1 MKKFLVPKI
10 VTSLGMAAVI
20 SQSVYAVDFSNWF
33 DNKPKNTVQENSAN
47 QPQQAPSQN
56 TQRNSDLRP
65 AQLPAKTAEL
75 PKVPNIN
82 QGYSNSNKQTSN
94 DERADSSGL
103 ETRMSNMAN
112 TVEGVNNLNR
122 KYANNA
128 LANDYLA
135 VVQMI
140 IINES
145 TKTLDGMDNSKL
157 INSMVA
163 NVYACQAKLN
173 NNITQTVNNDLSRS
187 AYASIQNYLS
197 MNNNAISNS
206 AGKCIY

>member
-10 VTSLGMAAVI
+10 VTSFGIAAVI
-20 SQSVYAVDFSNWF
+20 SQSVYAVNFSNWF

-47 QPQQAPSQN
+47 QTQQAPSQN
-56 TQRNSDLRP
+56 TQRNPDLRP
-65 AQLPAKTAEL
+65 AELPAKTAEL

-82 QGYSNSNKQTSN
+82 QNYSNSNKQTSN
-94 DERADSSGL
+94 DERADNSGL

-112 TVEGVNNLNR
+112 TVEGVNKLNR

-145 TKTLDGMDNSKL
+145 TKMLDGMDNSKL
-157 INSMVA
+157 INSMVS
-163 NVYACQAKLN
+163 NVYACQDKLN
-173 NNITQTVNNDLSRS
+173 NNITQTVNNDLSRV

-197 MNNNAISNS
+197 MNNNAIRNN